1 MKQRWNDAIDWVI
14 ENSEEEP
21 LIIAVVALILIAVA
35 AVAMGIAIALW
46 EVFGFWSLVG
56 AIPLTIV
63 WLVLDEFWTQVKKKR
78 Q

>member
-21 LIIAVVALILIAVA
+21 LIIAIVALVLIFFA
-35 AVAMGIAIALW
+35 AVVMGIAMALW
-46 EVFGFWSLVG
+46 SVFGFWSLVG

-63 WLVLDEFWTQVKKKR
+63 WIVLDEFWTQVKRKR

>member
-1 MKQRWNDAIDWVI
+1 MKQRWNHAIDWVI
-14 ENSEEEP
+14 KNSEEEP

-35 AVAMGIAIALW
+35 AVVMGIAMALW

-56 AIPLTIV
+56 AIPLAIV
-63 WLVLDEFWTQVKKKR
+63 WIVLDEFWTQVKKKR